1 MRLFPKDKVAG
12 AFLGFSAGGLE
23 FHAELVLPY
32 QSMYQKAP
40 MHGQFLLVALEHD
53 DEAVLGRITSM
64 SAHGRLAS
72 GAGEDFALRA
82 INDDRDIP
90 EDLRA
95 NYLKYRVNIRVL
107 GVVKSVGEKLAFIP
121 SHRRLPHVGSKV
133 AFLSDEVLREVAGH
147 NLDGADLGFL
157 ALGEFVYSGD
167 DDRVELDE
175 GMQAHYPTVVP
186 KFNERHMVAR
196 RTFVFARAGF
206 GKSNLVKLL
215 FSNLYEET
223 PMVEKRG
230 GRKAPVGTLIFDPDG
245 EYFWPDDK
253 GRPGLCD
260 VTHLEDKLVVFT
272 NRKAPSNF
280 YQSFTAA
287 GIKLDIRRLKPGD
300 VVSIALAPEKQDQQN
315 VRKLKAMNSESW
327 SRLVDEIYRH
337 GNNAEPE
344 VLKPL
349 LRLEQGQDVELY
361 AARANMTQ
369 IVNMLHDPSSTML
382 DMLLRALEEGKLCV
396 VDVSQMRGQPA
407 LILSGLILSK
417 IFAHNQ
423 DQFTRRNPKT
433 IPTIAVVEEAQSV
446 LGQGATEGPY
456 VSWAKE
462 GRKYDLGAV
471 LITQQ
476 PGAISNE
483 LLSQGDNWFSFHLL
497 SAGDL
502 YAIKKANAHFSDDI
516 LSSLLNEPI
525 VGQGVFWSSSGGTPY
540 PIPLRV
546 LSFEKMFK
554 TRDPEYRG
562 EAVATFASRACA
574 EFAEAL
580 GGEGVAT
587 SSPAPEVVE
596 EEGADYGD
604 GEEQQ
609 VTEHSGI
616 DVRETQVRK
625 AIATIAA
632 SSELVGRLRS
642 ADGVR
647 WFDVQRA
654 LMDAL
659 PSRIMPDQERH
670 QLAYQITK
678 RALDEVLGEGVWES
692 YKPILP
698 DGSRGKTWVR
708 ATGRTTVAGA

>member
-1 MRLFPKDKVAG
+1 MKLFPKDKVAG
-12 AFLGFSAGGLE
+12 AFLGFSEGGLE
-23 FHAELVLPY
+23 FHADLVLPY
-32 QSMYQKAP
+32 QSEYQKTP
-40 MHGQFLLVALEHD
+40 MHGQFLIVALEHD

-64 SAHGRLAS
+64 SAQGRLAS

-107 GVVKSVGEKLAFIP
+107 GVVKAIDGRLQFVP

-147 NLDGADLGFL
+147 NLDGADLGFF

-167 DDRVELDE
+167 DTRVEF
-175 GMQAHYPTVVP
+175 GPGAQALYPAVVP
-186 KFNERHMVAR
+186 KFNERHLVAR

-223 PMVEKRG
+223 PTVEKRG
-230 GRKAPVGTLIFDPDG
+230 GRRAKVGTLIFDPDG

-260 VTHLEDKLVVFT
+260 VPHLEDKLVVFT
-272 NRKAPSNF
+272 NRQAPSPF
-280 YQSFTAA
+280 YDSFTAA

-315 VRKLKAMNSESW
+315 VRKLKGMNSESW
-327 SRLVDEIYRH
+327 SRLVDEIYQQ
-337 GNNAEPE
+337 GNNADPA
-344 VLKPL
+344 VIRPL
-349 LRLEQGQDVELY
+349 LRLEDGQDAELY

-382 DMLLRALEEGKLCV
+382 DMLLRSLGEGKLCV

-423 DQFTRRNPKT
+423 DQFTQKNPKT

-525 VGQGVFWSSSGGTPY
+525 VGQGVFWSSAGGTPY

-546 LSFEKMFK
+546 LSFEKMFE
-554 TRDPEYRG
+554 TRDPHYSAPAAE
-562 EAVATFASRACA
+562 TFATQMRA
-574 EFAEAL
+574 EFSDAL
-580 GGEGVAT
+580 RSGDVSAPA
-587 SSPAPEVVE
+587 SSPDTV
-596 EEGADYGD
+596 
-604 GEEQQ
+604 GEE
-609 VTEHSGI
+609 SGSYGGAQEPDEEQGPDAPPV
-616 DVRETQVRK
+616 DVRETQVRR
-625 AIATIAA
+625 AIAVFAA
-632 SSELVGRLRS
+632 DEAL
-642 ADGVR
+642 
-647 WFDVQRA
+647 VQRVRSEEGA
-654 LMDAL
+654 RWWDIQRVLKAAL
-659 PSRIMPDQERH
+659 PNVIPEQERH
-670 QLAYQITK
+670 ELSYQIMS
-678 RALDEVLGEGVWES
+678 RAMDEVIGTGAWET
-692 YKPILP
+692 YHPTLP
-698 DGSRGKTWVR
+698 DGTRDKAWVR
-708 ATGRTTVAGA
+708 AVGGAE

>member
-1 MRLFPKDKVAG
+1 MKLFPKDKIAG
-12 AFLGFSAGGLE
+12 AFLGFSEGGLE
-23 FHAELVLPY
+23 FHADLVLPY
-32 QSMYQKAP
+32 QSEYQKTP

-64 SAHGRLAS
+64 SAQGRLAS

-82 INDDRDIP
+82 IHDDRDIP
-90 EDLRA
+90 EDLRV

-107 GVVKSVGEKLAFIP
+107 GVVKVIDGAIQFVP

-133 AFLSDEVLREVAGH
+133 AFLSDEVIREVAGH
-147 NLDGADLGFL
+147 NLDGADLGFF
-157 ALGEFVYSGD
+157 ALGEFVYSGSD
-167 DDRVELDE
+167 TRVEL
-175 GMQAHYPTVVP
+175 GPGAQALSPVVVP
-186 KFNERHMVAR
+186 KFNERHLVAR

-223 PMVEKRG
+223 PTVEKRG
-230 GRKAPVGTLIFDPDG
+230 GRRAKVGTLIFDPDG

-260 VTHLEDKLVVFT
+260 VPHLEDKLVVFT
-272 NRKAPSNF
+272 NRQGPSRF
-280 YQSFTAA
+280 YDSFTAA

-315 VRKLKAMNSESW
+315 VRKLKAMNSQSW
-327 SRLVDEIYRH
+327 SQLVDEIYQH
-337 GNNAEPE
+337 GNNADPA
-344 VLKPL
+344 VLRPL
-349 LRLEQGQDVELY
+349 LRLEDGQDAELY

-369 IVNMLHDPSSTML
+369 IVHMLHDPSSTML
-382 DMLLRALEEGKLCV
+382 DMLLRALGEGKLCV
-396 VDVSQMRGQPA
+396 VDVSEMRGQPA

-417 IFAHNQ
+417 IFSHNQ
-423 DQFTRRNPKT
+423 DQFTQREPKT

-456 VSWAKE
+456 VSWVKE

-525 VGQGVFWSSSGGTPY
+525 VGQGVFWSSAGGTPY

-546 LSFEKMFK
+546 LSFEKMFE
-554 TRDPEYRG
+554 TRDPHYS
-562 EAVATFASRACA
+562 APVAETFATRIRSEYASQ
-574 EFAEAL
+574 L
-580 GGEGVAT
+580 GADVVSAGG
-587 SSPAPEVVE
+587 PAPEV
-596 EEGADYGD
+596 G
-604 GEEQQ
+604 GEERPPYGGDDSADDEGPGAPP
-609 VTEHSGI
+609 V

-625 AIATIAA
+625 AIGALAA
-632 SSELVGRLRS
+632 DAALVQRIKS
-642 ADGVR
+642 ADGAK
-647 WFDVQRA
+647 WWDVQRRLA
-654 LMDAL
+654 NAL
-659 PSRIMPDQERH
+659 PDVMPWDERR
-670 QLAYQITK
+670 QLAFEIMT
-678 RALDEVLGEGVWES
+678 RALDEVIGEEAWET
-692 YKPILP
+692 YHPILP
-698 DGSRGKTWVR
+698 DGKRDKTWVR
-708 ATGRTTVAGA
+708 ALGGAE

>member
-1 MRLFPKDKVAG
+1 MKLFPKDKVAG
-12 AFLGFSAGGLE
+12 AFLGFSEGGLE
-23 FHAELVLPY
+23 FHADLVLPY
-32 QSMYQKAP
+32 QSQYQNTP
-40 MHGQFLLVALEHD
+40 MHGQFLLVSLEHD

-64 SAHGRLAS
+64 SAQGRLAS

-82 INDDRDIP
+82 ISDEREIP
-90 EDLRA
+90 EDLRT

-107 GVVKSVGEKLAFIP
+107 GVLKSIDGNLEFIP

-133 AFLSDEVLREVAGH
+133 AFLSDEVLCEIAGH
-147 NLDGADLGFL
+147 NVDGEAMGFF
-157 ALGEFVYSGD
+157 ALGEFVYSGS
-167 DDRVELDE
+167 DDRVNL
-175 GMQAHYPTVVP
+175 GPAVQALTPVVVP
-186 KFNERHMVAR
+186 KFNETHLVSR

-215 FSNLYEET
+215 FSNLYVQT
-223 PMVEKRG
+223 PTVEKRG
-230 GRKAPVGTLIFDPDG
+230 GRRANVGTLIFDPDG

-260 VTHLEDKLVVFT
+260 VPHLEDKLVVFT
-272 NRKAPSNF
+272 NRQAPSRL
-280 YQSFTAA
+280 YGSFTAS
-287 GIKLDIRRLKPGD
+287 GIKLDVRRLKPAD

-315 VRKLKAMNSESW
+315 VRKLKAMNAQAW
-327 SRLVDEIYRH
+327 SQMVDEIYEQ
-337 GNNAEPE
+337 GNNADPA
-344 VLKPL
+344 VLRPL
-349 LRLEQGQDVELY
+349 LRLEDGQEGELY

-382 DMLLRALEEGKLCV
+382 DMLLRALGEGKLCV

-423 DQFTRRNPKT
+423 DQFTQREPRT

-471 LITQQ
+471 MITQQ

-483 LLSQGDNWFSFHLL
+483 LLSQGDNWFIFHLL

-502 YAIKKANAHFSDDI
+502 FAVKKANAHFSDDI

-525 VGQGVFWSSSGGTPY
+525 VGQGVFWSSAGSTPY

-546 LSFEKMFK
+546 LSFEKMFS
-554 TRDPEYRG
+554 TRDPGYDSAPVG
-562 EAVATFASRACA
+562 TFATRIRE

-580 GGEGVAT
+580 GGGASVAT
-587 SSPAPEVVE
+587 ATPAPEIGE
-596 EEGADYGD
+596 EEPGEYVAGENEGAAAPG
-604 GEEQQ
+604 
-609 VTEHSGI
+609 V
-616 DVRETQVRK
+616 DVRETQVRR
-625 AIATIAA
+625 AIETI
-632 SSELVGRLRS
+632 S
-642 ADGVR
+642 ADTGLLEKVR
-647 WFDVQRA
+647 SPAGAHWWDVQRA
-654 LMDAL
+654 LKAAL
-659 PSRIMPDQERH
+659 PNVMPDQERH
-670 QLAYQITK
+670 QLSYEITT
-678 RALDEVLGEGVWES
+678 RALDEIIGHGRWET
-692 YKPILP
+692 YHPTLP
-698 DGSRGKTWVR
+698 DGTRDKAWVR
-708 ATGRTTVAGA
+708 MTGSAGE